1 MTIGFEHVIYSV
13 DEGNIVEVCAVL
25 NGTLENTL
33 EVFVNS
39 SSGSTTGTLC
49 VLWCSYKVIINVVM
63 LPIRTKYIAI
73 HIHPYT
79 LRQNT

>member
-49 VLWCSYKVIINVVM
+49 VLRLLSM
-63 LPIRTKYIAI
+63 
-73 HIHPYT
+73 
-79 LRQNT
+79 